1 MSRVLLTSHD
11 CCPIRELTK
20 VPSDDLP
27 SFCKVGGDQLR
38 MRIQVARD
46 ERASY
51 TINYE
56 GILIANSSKNLCNK
70 CNLQWQSD

>member
-1 MSRVLLTSHD
+1 MLPVLLTSHD

-20 VPSDDLP
+20 VPSDDL
-27 SFCKVGGDQLR
+27 SFLSEVGGDQLR

-56 GILIANSSKNLCNK
+56 GILIANSSNNLCNK
-70 CNLQWQSD
+70 FNLQWQSD

>member
-1 MSRVLLTSHD
+1 MLPVLLTSHD

-27 SFCKVGGDQLR
+27 FFCEVGGDQLR
-38 MRIQVARD
+38 MRIQVTRD